1 MKSQNTTLKKREKV
15 GNHLLKWIEGAR
27 CLHSVHKACLN
38 SPTENKNHKKL
49 PFVLCW
55 KLEIKHCIAKKL
67 LNSVLSH
74 TAEAVTSAIFRW
86 GGFQVLTVQFCGCI
100 PRPGAITP
108 ANSRFA
114 FLWNV
119 SPQHGQKK
127 PQKLCALSG
136 VSKFLKV
143 CIFGWKHGRVT
154 QCFTL
159 KLQTSEALGSFP
171 SEGV

>member
-1 MKSQNTTLKKREKV
+1 M
-15 GNHLLKWIEGAR
+15 
-27 CLHSVHKACLN
+27 
-38 SPTENKNHKKL
+38 

-55 KLEIKHCIAKKL
+55 KLEIKCCIAKKL

-74 TAEAVTSAIFRW
+74 TVEAVSSAIFRW

-127 PQKLCALSG
+127 PPKTLCSFWSEQILQSVYFWLETQPRHPVFHTQTPNLRSTRLFSLWRSLINQEAPWPPKEALSFPANTQKKKQKNT
-136 VSKFLKV
+136 SV
-143 CIFGWKHGRVT
+143 CRD
-154 QCFTL
+154 
-159 KLQTSEALGSFP
+159 
-171 SEGV
+171 